1 MADQGGGGTD
11 APPGFPGGLGLQDLP
26 LDAVLEARVEAVVHA
41 RELLFFVVGVVIG
54 ELFFWFG
61 GSSLS
66 KEEKKEKNDSKF
78 LREKNTFF
86 SKKKK
91 RNETGARRLPR
102 AARPHA
108 HARQPEL
115 HGDGPR
121 DRRGLAG
128 GRRGEAVAF
137 DKGR

>member
-41 RELLFFVVGVVIG
+41 RELLFFVVGVVGVVIG

-78 LREKNTFF
+78 LREKKHFLF
-86 SKKKK
+86 KKKK
-91 RNETGARRLPR
+91 KTKRNKGPKKSRASLFSTPSRSPPSRSFSIPSLSLREETR
-102 AARPHA
+102 
-108 HARQPEL
+108 
-115 HGDGPR
+115 
-121 DRRGLAG
+121 
-128 GRRGEAVAF
+128 
-137 DKGR
+137 

>member
-41 RELLFFVVGVVIG
+41 RELLFFVVGVVGVVIG

-66 KEEKKEKNDSKF
+66 KEEKKEKKDSKF
-78 LREKNTFF
+78 LQKKKLIFF
-86 SKKKK
+86 KKKK
-91 RNETGARRLPR
+91 KTKRNRSPTSATSCSATCPCSST
-102 AARPHA
+102 
-108 HARQPEL
+108 
-115 HGDGPR
+115 
-121 DRRGLAG
+121 
-128 GRRGEAVAF
+128 
-137 DKGR
+137 